1 MQFFQKLCPFCKKE
15 NKCEVQNAKSCWCM
29 DIKIPEELKQLVP
42 IENKMRTCICKNCV
56 LEYKENENKF
66 KKKYIKREINEK

>member
-1 MQFFQKLCPFCKKE
+1 
-15 NKCEVQNAKSCWCM
+15 M

-42 IENKMRTCICKNCV
+42 IENKMKTCICKNCV

-66 KKKYIKREINEK
+66 KEKYIKREINEK